1 MKLPVFSTFGNA
13 LGFAFGSFLTCLRL
27 AWLPITLLLL
37 AQQAVQWLVLD
48 DVIGRMPDLRDVG
61 RENPLAVFRIILNI
75 WQQMAPIQIPLMLLQ
90 ALVIAAVAVSIH
102 RVILFGDRR
111 EGSLLNFSFGK
122 TELMYM
128 LMAAA
133 MSIAGIAI
141 LASILFPAVYVV
153 ADGNLPGFI
162 DGFRRFPDNVEEL
175 VRSGRFGLLG
185 IAYLL
190 AGLIVIF
197 VSVRLA
203 VWPPSVVATG
213 SLSPSEP
220 WSLMR
225 GNVLRFIGLV
235 FLSGG
240 AIWILMAGTSIAIFS
255 QGGFESIKAL
265 QSLDLQGPAELQ
277 QLMRERIMPFLPVF
291 YVIVLLLYTFVISFS
306 IALTSYSYKALKG
319 YSAAD
324 PLPA

>member
-27 AWLPITLLLL
+27 AWLPVTLLFLT
-37 AQQAVQWLVLD
+37 QQAVQWVLLD
-48 DVIGRMPDLRDVG
+48 DMVARLPDLRG
-61 RENPLAVFRIILNI
+61 MGSENPLAAFRIIVAM
-75 WQQMAPIQIPLMLLQ
+75 WQQMAPIQVALMLLQ

-122 TELMYM
+122 TEFMYM

-133 MSIAGIAI
+133 MSIFVLAI
-141 LASILFPAVYVV
+141 LASVLLPAIYIV
-153 ADGNLPGFI
+153 AEGNLPGFI
-162 DGFRRFPDNVEEL
+162 DGFRRFPDNVKEL
-175 VRSGRFGLLG
+175 VHSGRFGVLG
-185 IAYLL
+185 AAYLL
-190 AGLIVIF
+190 AWLLVIYF
-197 VSVRLA
+197 SIRLA

-225 GNVLRFIGLV
+225 GNVMRFIGLV
-235 FLSGG
+235 ILCVVVL
-240 AIWILMAGTSIAIFS
+240 WILMAGTAIAIFS

-265 QSLDLQGPAELQ
+265 QSLDHQDPIELQ
-277 QLMRERIMPFLPVF
+277 QHMRERMLPFLPVF
-291 YVIVLLLYTFVISFS
+291 YALALVLYTFVISFS
-306 IALTSYSYKALKG
+306 IALISYSYKALKG

-324 PLPA
+324 PIPA

>member
-1 MKLPVFSTFGNA
+1 MKLPVFNTFGNA

-27 AWLPITLLLL
+27 AWLPVTLLFLT
-37 AQQAVQWLVLD
+37 QQAVQWLVLD
-48 DVIGRMPDLRDVG
+48 DMVARMPDLKGMDQ
-61 RENPLAVFRIILNI
+61 ENPLVAFRIIGAI
-75 WQQMAPIQIPLMLLQ
+75 WQQMAPIQVALMLLQ

-102 RVILFGDRR
+102 RVILFGDRQ

-122 TELMYM
+122 TEFMYM

-133 MSIAGIAI
+133 MSIFVIAI
-141 LASILFPAVYVV
+141 LASILLPAVYVV

-162 DGFRRFPDNVEEL
+162 DGFRRFPDNVSEL
-175 VRSGRFGLLG
+175 VRSGGFGLLG

-190 AGLIVIF
+190 AWLIVIY
-197 VSVRLA
+197 VSIRLA

-213 SLSPSEP
+213 SLSPAEP

-235 FLSGG
+235 FLCGV
-240 AIWILMAGTSIAIFS
+240 ALWILMAGTAIAIFS

-265 QSLDLQGPAELQ
+265 QSLDHQDPVGLQ
-277 QLMRERIMPFLPVF
+277 QHMRKQMTPFLPVF

-306 IALTSYSYKALKG
+306 IALISYSYKALKG
-319 YSAAD
+319 LSAAD
-324 PLPA
+324 PIPA

>member
-27 AWLPITLLLL
+27 AWLPVTLLFLT
-37 AQQAVQWLVLD
+37 QQAVQWLVLD
-48 DVIGRMPDLRDVG
+48 DLVARMPDLKGMDQ
-61 RENPLAVFRIILNI
+61 ENPLVAFKIIGAI
-75 WQQMAPIQIPLMLLQ
+75 WQQMAPIQVALMLLQ

-122 TELMYM
+122 TEFMYM

-133 MSIAGIAI
+133 MSIFVIAI
-141 LASILFPAVYVV
+141 LASVLLPAVYIV
-153 ADGNLPGFI
+153 AEGNLPGFI
-162 DGFRRFPDNVEEL
+162 DGFRRFPDNVTE
-175 VRSGRFGLLG
+175 VARSGRIGVFG

-190 AGLIVIF
+190 AWLLVIY
-197 VSVRLA
+197 VSIRLA

-235 FLSGG
+235 FLSGL
-240 AIWILMAGTSIAIFS
+240 ALWILMAGIAIAIFS
-255 QGGFESIKAL
+255 QGGFETIKAM
-265 QSLDLQGPAELQ
+265 QSLDHQDPAQLQ
-277 QLMRERIMPFLPVF
+277 QYMRERITPLLPVF
-291 YVIVLLLYTFVISFS
+291 YVIALLLYTFVISFS
-306 IALTSYSYKALKG
+306 IALISYSYKALKG
-319 YSAAD
+319 FSAAD

>member
-27 AWLPITLLLL
+27 AWLPVTLLFVT
-37 AQQAVQWLVLD
+37 QQAVEWLLLGD
-48 DVIGRMPDLRDVG
+48 MLARMPDLKAMEH
-61 RENPLAVFRIILNI
+61 ENPLVAFKVIVAM
-75 WQQMAPIQIPLMLLQ
+75 WQQMAPLQIALMLLQ

-122 TELMYM
+122 TEFMYM

-133 MSIAGIAI
+133 MSIFVLAI
-141 LASILFPAVYVV
+141 LASVLLPAVYIV

-162 DGFRRFPDNVEEL
+162 EGFRRFPDNVTEL
-175 VRSGRFGLLG
+175 VRSGGFGLLG

-190 AGLIVIF
+190 AWILVIY
-197 VSVRLA
+197 VSIRLA

-213 SLSPSEP
+213 SLSPAEP

-225 GNVLRFIGLV
+225 GNVWRFIGLV
-235 FLSGG
+235 ALCV
-240 AIWILMAGTSIAIFS
+240 IVLWILMAGTAIAIFS

-265 QSLDLQGPAELQ
+265 QSLDHQEPREIQ
-277 QLMRERIMPFLPVF
+277 QHVREQMMPLLPVF
-291 YVIVLLLYTFVISFS
+291 YLIVLLLYTFVISFS
-306 IALTSYSYKALKG
+306 IALISYSYKALKG
-319 YSAAD
+319 YGVNEVV
-324 PLPA
+324 PA